1 MSEVQQNPAE
11 RISVAHINNHM
22 LKHPLLSSDG
32 ICLVRK
38 DYGKWS
44 VWIGQSLF
52 QVQMGKMPVVDSS
65 FCDERPSKAGFWAR
79 KSRLQTTT
87 L

>member
-1 MSEVQQNPAE
+1 MTGVKIRAVTPLVYTSFKHFMSEVQQNPAE

-38 DYGKWS
+38 DYGK
-44 VWIGQSLF
+44 
-52 QVQMGKMPVVDSS
+52 
-65 FCDERPSKAGFWAR
+65 
-79 KSRLQTTT
+79 
-87 L
+87 